1 MVIQIAARGP
11 ANELLSA
18 TMRQIEFA
26 AEKIGLEPGVLKI
39 LSKPKRTLTVSIPV
53 RLDDDTTE
61 VFEGYRVQH
70 NLSLGPAK
78 GGIRFHPSVNMEE
91 VIALA
96 MLMTYKCAVVNI
108 PYGGAKGGVICNPKE
123 LSLRELERLTRRFT
137 SEISIIIG
145 PEKDIPAPD
154 VYTNPQIMAWI
165 MDTFSMQHGFS
176 IPAVVTGKP
185 IEIGGSEGRNE
196 ATGLGVVYSIEEAA
210 FKMHL
215 DLSGATT
222 VIQGFGNVGSVA
234 AAALSE
240 LGCKIIAVSDSKGCI
255 YNEKGLN
262 VAALKA
268 HKEQTDSVIN
278 YPDTNIITNDDLLA
292 LKCDILV
299 MAALEN
305 QITGENASRVN
316 ARLVAEGANGP
327 TTYDGDQVLNQ
338 KGITVIPDILANAGG
353 VVVSYFE
360 WVQGIQHFFWMETEV
375 KKQLRQRM
383 NTSFSHV
390 YETSSSYG
398 VSMRTAA
405 YMLALN
411 RVSTAMNIRGLYT

>member
-1 MVIQIAARGP
+1 VVIQTAAGGQD
-11 ANELLSA
+11 NELLSA

-26 AEKIGLEPGVLKI
+26 ADKMGLESGLLKI

-53 RLDDDTTE
+53 RMDDGSTE

-78 GGIRFHPSVNMEE
+78 GGIRFHPDVNMEE

-108 PYGGAKGGVICNPKE
+108 PYGGAKGGVICNPKD
-123 LSLRELERLTRRFT
+123 LSLSELERLTRRFT

-176 IPAVVTGKP
+176 MPAVVTGKP

-196 ATGLGVVYSIEEAA
+196 ATGLGVVYTIEEAA
-210 FKMHL
+210 ARMKM
-215 DLSGATT
+215 DLSGAI
-222 VIQGFGNVGSVA
+222 VVVQGFGNVGSVA
-234 AAALSE
+234 ALALE
-240 LGCKIIAVSDSKGCI
+240 QLGSKIIAVSDSKGGI
-255 YNEKGLN
+255 FDEKSLNITAVSEYKKQTGSVVEYPNSSLIANE
-262 VAALKA
+262 
-268 HKEQTDSVIN
+268 E
-278 YPDTNIITNDDLLA
+278 LLA
-292 LKCDILV
+292 LDCDILV
-299 MAALEN
+299 LAALEN
-305 QITGENASRVN
+305 QINEENANQIN
-316 ARLVAEGANGP
+316 AKLVAEGANGP
-327 TTYDGDQVLNQ
+327 TTYRGDQILNQ
-338 KGITVIPDILANAGG
+338 RGIIVIPDILANAGG

-360 WVQGIQHFFWMETEV
+360 WVQGIQHFFWTEAEV
-375 KKQLRQRM
+375 KRQLQRRM
-383 NTSFSHV
+383 STSFGEV
-390 YETSSSYG
+390 YDICTDQG

-405 YMLALN
+405 YILALS
-411 RVSTAMNIRGLYT
+411 RVTKAMSIRGLYP

>member
-1 MVIQIAARGP
+1 MVIQTTARGQ

-26 AEKIGLEPGVLKI
+26 AEKMGLDPGVLKI

-53 RLDDDTTE
+53 RMDDGSTE

-78 GGIRFHPSVNMEE
+78 GGIRFHPDVNMEE

-108 PYGGAKGGVICNPKE
+108 PYGGAKGGVICNPKD

-176 IPAVVTGKP
+176 MPAVVTGKP
-185 IEIGGSEGRNE
+185 LEIGGSEGRNE
-196 ATGLGVVYSIEEAA
+196 ATGLGVVYTIEEAA
-210 FKMHL
+210 ARMQM
-215 DLSGATT
+215 DLSRAT
-222 VIQGFGNVGSVA
+222 VVVQGFGNVGSVA
-234 AAALSE
+234 ASALE
-240 LGCKIIAVSDSKGCI
+240 KLGSRIIAVSDSKGGI
-255 YNEKGLN
+255 FNEKGLSMTA
-262 VAALKA
+262 VSEYK
-268 HKEQTDSVIN
+268 KQTGSVVD
-278 YPDTNIITNDDLLA
+278 YPNSRVITNDELLA
-292 LKCDILV
+292 LDCDILV
-299 MAALEN
+299 LAALEN
-305 QITGENASRVN
+305 QINEDNASQIS
-316 ARLVAEGANGP
+316 AKLVAEGANGP
-327 TTYDGDQVLNQ
+327 TTYRGDQILNQ
-338 KGITVIPDILANAGG
+338 RGIVVIPDILANAGG

-360 WVQGIQHFFWMETEV
+360 WVQGIQHFFWTEEEV
-375 KKQLRQRM
+375 KRQLQKRM
-383 NTSFSHV
+383 STSFGEV
-390 YETSSSYG
+390 YDTCTDQG
-398 VSMRTAA
+398 ISMRTAA

-411 RVSTAMNIRGLYT
+411 RVANAMNIRGLYP